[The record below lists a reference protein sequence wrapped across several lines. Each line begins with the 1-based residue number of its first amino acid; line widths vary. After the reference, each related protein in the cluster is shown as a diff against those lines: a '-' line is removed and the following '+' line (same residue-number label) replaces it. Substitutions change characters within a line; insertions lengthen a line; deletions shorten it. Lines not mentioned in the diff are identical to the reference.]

1 MCVVESGGRI
11 HGLKRHTSKSH
22 TRAGLEDK
30 RQPSTLPLF
39 SPPFPSPFLSY
50 SCRSITSET
59 KSWATA
65 LNEPLV
71 KTDPDLYA
79 IIEQEKI
86 RQQESLVL
94 IASEN
99 FTSK

>member
-1 MCVVESGGRI
+1 M
-11 HGLKRHTSKSH
+11 
-22 TRAGLEDK
+22 
-30 RQPSTLPLF
+30 
-39 SPPFPSPFLSY
+39 
-50 SCRSITSET
+50 
-59 KSWATA
+59 
-65 LNEPLV
+65 NEPLL